1 MRLDPD
7 RHLPDPGIDDSP
19 TDAELASAADGVDV
33 TRWVLDLFNH
43 CVTTSDYARWAQ
55 DCYRE
60 IMDAVERGR
69 G

>member
-1 MRLDPD
+1 MPVDFD

-19 TDAELASAADGVDV
+19 TDDELTSAADGVDA
-33 TRWVLDLFNH
+33 TRWVLDLAD
-43 CVTTSDYARWAQ
+43 TGDDSAALLRWAQ
-55 DCYRE
+55 RCYRE